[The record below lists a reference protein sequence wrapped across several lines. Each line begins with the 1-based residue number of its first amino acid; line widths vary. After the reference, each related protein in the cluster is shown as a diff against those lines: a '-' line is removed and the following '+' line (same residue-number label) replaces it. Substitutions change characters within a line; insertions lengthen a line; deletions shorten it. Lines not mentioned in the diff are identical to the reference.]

1 MKKKFIYIAIS
12 VSISLF
18 AGGCNKFEDD
28 INKNPNLPS
37 VASGTQLIGNAQLS
51 LPGLSATPAA
61 QFRAQYLAETQYVGE
76 SLYPEGGTSFYGLY
90 QGPLM
95 NLETVLKSEDLTANE
110 GPVENQLAVAKIM
123 KAYFL
128 WHMTDRWGD
137 LPFSEALQGVDNL
150 TPVYDTQEAIYD
162 GLFSLLAEA
171 DAQIVAGDITN
182 DIVYDG
188 NMAKW
193 KKLSNTIRLLMAL
206 RLSHVSPERGAAQF
220 NSALQAGILE
230 ANADNFVFRHLPDA
244 NNQSYWYGQ
253 IVGQNR
259 EWWALTES
267 FVDLMEPTDDPRLPV
282 YGRRAAESGDYVGL
296 KFGTIDPALLGTTEY
311 SLLGSAM
318 YAQDANIALV
328 TYAQVQFARAEAAL
342 LGWIPGGDAAAKQYY
357 DAAIENSIL
366 QWTGSTDGVA
376 AYLTRPE
383 VAFNITTAARQIGI
397 QRYIHL
403 YTHGYE
409 AWAEWRRTGFPDNL
423 VEPEGKPVPRRQAY
437 PANEQFNNG
446 TNYNDAV
453 QRQFNGVDNLAGRVW
468 WDRP

>member
-1 MKKKFIYIAIS
+1 
-12 VSISLF
+12 
-18 AGGCNKFEDD
+18 
-28 INKNPNLPS
+28 
-37 VASGTQLIGNAQLS
+37 
-51 LPGLSATPAA
+51 
-61 QFRAQYLAETQYVGE
+61 
-76 SLYPEGGTSFYGLY
+76 
-90 QGPLM
+90 
-95 NLETVLKSEDLTANE
+95 
-110 GPVENQLAVAKIM
+110 
-123 KAYFL
+123 
-128 WHMTDRWGD
+128 
-137 LPFSEALQGVDNL
+137 
-150 TPVYDTQEAIYD
+150 
-162 GLFSLLAEA
+162 
-171 DAQIVAGDITN
+171 
-182 DIVYDG
+182 
-188 NMAKW
+188 
-193 KKLSNTIRLLMAL
+193 
-206 RLSHVSPERGAAQF
+206 
-220 NSALQAGILE
+220 
-230 ANADNFVFRHLPDA
+230 
-244 NNQSYWYGQ
+244 
-253 IVGQNR
+253 
-259 EWWALTES
+259 
-267 FVDLMEPTDDPRLPV
+267 
-282 YGRRAAESGDYVGL
+282 
-296 KFGTIDPALLGTTEY
+296 
-311 SLLGSAM
+311 M